1 MFPNPQ
7 DALPLPRKPNL
18 EQYRK
23 LAKELVRAAKTGRED
38 ALHEWAERWVTSLVK
53 QSKLTVTKH
62 SPVRAE
68 SWTKKVVGFG
78 SKQLL
83 DKRQAATLSKAQL
96 VIARSQG
103 FESWPKFSKHLQ
115 QLADLQSQTSQF
127 EAAADGIVNG
137 DAARLKLLLRENP
150 ALARARSTREHRAT
164 LLHYVSANGIE
175 GYRQKTPKN
184 TIEITKILLDV
195 GAEVDATCSVYG
207 SDCTTLGLTATSIHP
222 AIAGVM
228 NDLLA
233 LLLDRGA
240 CVNKRGSAGQ
250 VHSLVFAC
258 LANGQPGAARFLASR
273 GATLDFV
280 SAAALDHIEIVKE
293 KFNSDISRKLG
304 LSQQLLQ
311 EALRYACSYGA
322 NRVVEFLLEGGTDLA
337 EHGGDGQT
345 GTHYAVIFG
354 QLDTLKL
361 LLKHHPPLEAKNM
374 YGGTVL
380 GQTLWSAAHGGDP
393 ELYSQIIE
401 TLIAA
406 GAKLPE
412 RHVPV
417 NSKIDALLERYGS
430 RPEPNWWWYGEEPA
444 DKRRF
449 RL

>member
-7 DALPLPRKPNL
+7 DALPLPHKPNL

-38 ALHEWAERWVTSLVK
+38 ALHEWAERWVMSLLK
-53 QSKLTVTKH
+53 QSKLTITKH
-62 SPVRAE
+62 LPVGVE
-68 SWTKKVVGFG
+68 SWTKKVVRFG
-78 SKQLL
+78 SNQLL
-83 DKRQAATLSKAQL
+83 DMKQGATISKAQF

-115 QLADLQSQTSQF
+115 QLAESKSQTSQF

-184 TIEITKILLDV
+184 IVEITKILLDA
-195 GAEVDATCSVYG
+195 GAEVDATCNVYG

-222 AIAGVM
+222 ANAGLM
-228 NDLLA
+228 NDLLV

-240 CVNKRGSAGQ
+240 YLDKRGSAGQ
-250 VHSLVFAC
+250 AHSLVFAC
-258 LANGQPGAARFLASR
+258 LANGQLEAARFLASR
-273 GATLDFV
+273 GAPLDFV

-293 KFNSDISRKLG
+293 KSNPDRSRKLG
-304 LSQQLLQ
+304 ISQEPLQ
-311 EALRYACSYGA
+311 EAFRYACGYGA
-322 NRVVEFLLEGGTDLA
+322 NRVVEFLLEGGADLA
-337 EHGGDGQT
+337 EHSGDGQT

-354 QLDTLKL
+354 RLDTLKL

-401 TLIAA
+401 MLIAA

-417 NSKIDALLERYGS
+417 NSKIDALLERHGS

-444 DKRRF
+444 D
-449 RL
+449 

>member
-7 DALPLPRKPNL
+7 DALPLPHKPDL

-53 QSKLTVTKH
+53 QSKLTITKH
-62 SPVRAE
+62 LSGRIE
-68 SWTKKVVGFG
+68 DWTKKVVGFG

-83 DKRQAATLSKAQL
+83 DKKQAATLSKAQF

-103 FESWPKFSKHLQ
+103 FESWPKFSKHLR
-115 QLADLQSQTSQF
+115 QLAESQSQTSQF

-150 ALARARSTREHRAT
+150 ALTRARSTREHRAT

-184 TIEITKILLDV
+184 IVEITRILLDAA
-195 GAEVDATCSVYG
+195 AEVDATCNVYG

-222 AIAGVM
+222 ANAGLM
-228 NDLLA
+228 NDLLM

-240 CVNKRGSAGQ
+240 CLDKRGRAGQ
-250 VHSLVFAC
+250 AHSLVFAC
-258 LANGQPGAARFLASR
+258 LANGQLGAARFLASR
-273 GATLDFV
+273 GAPLDFV
-280 SAAALDHIEIVKE
+280 SAAALDHIEIVQE
-293 KFNSDISRKLG
+293 QFSPDSRRKLG
-304 LSQQLLQ
+304 VSRELLQ
-311 EALRYACSYGA
+311 EAFRYACGYAA
-322 NRVVEFLLEGGTDLA
+322 NRVVEFLLESGADLA
-337 EHGGDGQT
+337 EHSGDGQT
-345 GTHYAVIFG
+345 GTHYAAIFG
-354 QLDTLKL
+354 RLDTLKL
-361 LLKHHPPLEAKNM
+361 LLKHRPPLEAKNM

-417 NSKIDALLERYGS
+417 NSQIDALLERYGS

-444 DKRRF
+444 DKRRS